1 MNFPITFEFKVL
13 ALSPQFF
20 VRDAEGNDVAYVKQ
34 KLFKLKE
41 DITVYDNEHQTK
53 ALYRIKANQ
62 WIDWSAS
69 YLFYDAEGQEL
80 GKIGR
85 KGAKSLWKAT
95 YELFDRNNTK
105 DFNIIEGNA
114 FVKIIDGVFSEIPVL
129 GFFTGYIFNPTYH
142 ITDIDGEE
150 VAIFRKEPSFWGKK
164 FTLNQIRD
172 TNDDADLR
180 IILGL
185 MMMVLLER
193 SRG

>member
-105 DFNIIEGNA
+105 VFNIIEGNA